1 MTRKVFLILLAL
13 ALALSAGLVGCA
25 GGPVGEEEEEEETYE
40 LTVTS
45 TAGGAVSPWGTTTH
59 AAGTVIDLEAVAAFG
74 FVFVNWTGDTD
85 TVADINDPF
94 TTITYPGGDAE
105 ITANFEFNPPPPV
118 EVPDYPVIMV
128 AAGGFHT
135 VGLKADGTVVATGD
149 NEYGQCDVGDWEG
162 IVQIAAGVAHTVGLR
177 EDGTVIAAGNNEYG
191 QCDCPGWN
199 AIVQIAAGISFTV
212 GLREDGTVVA
222 VGDSAWWQPSAGFCL
237 IPPCPGPVAPV
248 EDITQIAA
256 GATHIVALREDG
268 TVIAAGN
275 NAYGQCD
282 CPGWNAIVQIAAGVG
297 HTVALREDRTVIA
310 VGNNEYG
317 QCDVP
322 WNLAVLQAEDPEE
335 EEEEPIQAYPNPLVQ
350 IAAGGFHT
358 VGLEGVRGTVIAVG
372 DNEYGQCDVE
382 DWTNIAYVSAGY
394 QHTVAIRN
402 DGSVVAVGN
411 NDHGQCDC
419 PGWNMCPG
427 WN

>member
-199 AIVQIAAGISFTV
+199 AIVQIAAG
-212 GLREDGTVVA
+212 
-222 VGDSAWWQPSAGFCL
+222 
-237 IPPCPGPVAPV
+237 
-248 EDITQIAA
+248 
-256 GATHIVALREDG
+256 
-268 TVIAAGN
+268 
-275 NAYGQCD
+275 
-282 CPGWNAIVQIAAGVG
+282 VG
-297 HTVALREDRTVIA
+297 HTVALREDGTVIA